1 MKTQFE
7 ELMRGLDDVESFLS
21 GEKEEPSATIF
32 EPTISTHDSHVS
44 HDFSRT

>member
-1 MKTQFE
+1 MVDVKP
-7 ELMRGLDDVESFLS
+7 LVPGLFAPV
-21 GEKEEPSATIF
+21 F